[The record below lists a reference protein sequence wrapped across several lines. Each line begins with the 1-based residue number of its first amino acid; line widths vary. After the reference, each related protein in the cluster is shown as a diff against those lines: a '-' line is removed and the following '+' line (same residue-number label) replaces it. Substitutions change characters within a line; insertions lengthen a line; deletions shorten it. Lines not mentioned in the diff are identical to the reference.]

1 MKIKDNRARYF
12 IYSVFFILFVYLG
25 YKAPYCLDEWKW
37 GLPQRMELM
46 KRGFSGYNGRYLG
59 NILAL
64 LITRSEVAKTLVI
77 SVCMV
82 LVVWL
87 MEVSVRRKSFSE
99 KDKSDPIL
107 LLSIILLLLAVPAS
121 LYGQSYGW
129 PAAFVNYEVPV
140 PLFLVYFIWTEEL
153 YRKKVEKYS
162 CFQTFAVIPLG
173 ICVQLFSENITII
186 VAAYALW
193 MLAYTA
199 VRYRKIYL
207 IEVNYLCS
215 AILGAVLM
223 FSNSAYSS
231 AAVHNGKTYKS
242 IDMSAGILLQRFA
255 ARIWTNLVLNNW
267 VLTVIFTV
275 LLTVLIL
282 KKRKQSF
289 AAAEMLVVFW
299 GYSAYS
305 ILHKICPEWIFAG
318 TQAVDRGIMAFLSI
332 VFFINVILCVW
343 MFTEKEERLSI
354 CITYLGSLAFAAPLI
369 AADPIGPR
377 CFYIS
382 YVFEVLAAVKI
393 LQYLLKKREEIQVF
407 YPALILAVTVC
418 ISALFYVRIF
428 MIIGK
433 YSDYRAELIEEAVEQ
448 NAKELTLPVMPF
460 SDYTG
465 YTEPIDEIWAEKFK
479 EFYHIP
485 ENMTVRF
492 E

>member
-1 MKIKDNRARYF
+1 MYGAGRMADGSERAKKI
-12 IYSVFFILFVYLG
+12 FF
-25 YKAPYCLDEWKW
+25 
-37 GLPQRMELM
+37 R
-46 KRGFSGYNGRYLG
+46 KRQ
-59 NILAL
+59 
-64 LITRSEVAKTLVI
+64 
-77 SVCMV
+77 
-82 LVVWL
+82 
-87 MEVSVRRKSFSE
+87 VR
-99 KDKSDPIL
+99 SDPSSEYHFTVACCPGFPVWTEL
-107 LLSIILLLLAVPAS
+107 
-121 LYGQSYGW
+121 W
-129 PAAFVNYEVPV
+129 MPAAFVNYEVPV

-153 YRKKVEKYS
+153 YRKKAEKYS

-193 MLAYTA
+193 MLVYTA

-318 TQAVDRGIMAFLSI
+318 TQAVDRGIMALLSI

-343 MFTEKEERLSI
+343 MFTEKRR
-354 CITYLGSLAFAAPLI
+354 TAFYLYHISWFAGFAAPLI

-393 LQYLLKKREEIQVF
+393 LQYLLKREKKYRFLSGIDPCSDSLYFSIILCEDF
-407 YPALILAVTVC
+407 YDNREV
-418 ISALFYVRIF
+418 
-428 MIIGK
+428 
-433 YSDYRAELIEEAVEQ
+433 Q
-448 NAKELTLPVMPF
+448 
-460 SDYTG
+460 
-465 YTEPIDEIWAEKFK
+465 
-479 EFYHIP
+479 
-485 ENMTVRF
+485 
-492 E
+492 

>member
-1 MKIKDNRARYF
+1 
-12 IYSVFFILFVYLG
+12 
-25 YKAPYCLDEWKW
+25 
-37 GLPQRMELM
+37 
-46 KRGFSGYNGRYLG
+46 
-59 NILAL
+59 
-64 LITRSEVAKTLVI
+64 
-77 SVCMV
+77 
-82 LVVWL
+82 
-87 MEVSVRRKSFSE
+87 
-99 KDKSDPIL
+99 
-107 LLSIILLLLAVPAS
+107 
-121 LYGQSYGW
+121 
-129 PAAFVNYEVPV
+129 
-140 PLFLVYFIWTEEL
+140 
-153 YRKKVEKYS
+153 
-162 CFQTFAVIPLG
+162 
-173 ICVQLFSENITII
+173 
-186 VAAYALW
+186 
-193 MLAYTA
+193 
-199 VRYRKIYL
+199 
-207 IEVNYLCS
+207 
-215 AILGAVLM
+215 
-223 FSNSAYSS
+223 
-231 AAVHNGKTYKS
+231 
-242 IDMSAGILLQRFA
+242 MSAGILLQRFA

-318 TQAVDRGIMAFLSI
+318 TQAVDRGIMALLSI

-343 MFTEKEERLSI
+343 MFTEKRR
-354 CITYLGSLAFAAPLI
+354 TAFYLYHISWFAGFAAPLI

-393 LQYLLKKREEIQVF
+393 LQYLLKRERRNTGF

-479 EFYHIP
+479 NFIIS
-485 ENMTVRF
+485 RRI
-492 E
+492 